1 MLLALWVFQGHH
13 LVNQAFVKERFPWWL
28 SQYRLCLRC
37 RRPGCDPRVGKIPW
51 RGKGNPLQYSCL
63 ENSMDEEPG
72 GLQSME
78 LQRVGHNWVTNTHFS
93 HLLNTVSPFY
103 PQVMHPPGIQ
113 PPGGKKYL
121 KHSRKFYEA
130 KVEFAMY
137 SHYLRSIYIVFTDIC
152 IVFTDIYTAFT
163 CTGYYK

>member
-78 LQRVGHNWVTNTHFS
+78 LQRVGHTWVTNTHFS
-93 HLLNTVSPFY
+93 HLLSTVSSFI

-113 PPGGKKYL
+113 PPGVKNTWNIPESSMKPKL
-121 KHSRKFYEA
+121 NLPCTA
-130 KVEFAMY
+130 T
-137 SHYLRSIYIVFTDIC
+137 IYV
-152 IVFTDIYTAFT
+152 AFT
-163 CTGYYK
+163 LYLQIFTQHLPVLAIISNLWIM